1 MNALAND
8 LELYERHASEWW
20 DASSPVFRSLRAVK
34 GFHLELVL
42 EAVQQHLGGRFAL
55 AVDLGCGGGLLAVPL
70 AAHGD
75 LVVGVD
81 QSGASLAAARDA
93 ARRRGAPCVFVRGD
107 VRDAPLED
115 GSADLV
121 VASDVIE
128 HVEEKL
134 DVLSSAARLLRPGGV
149 LYVNTLARGLRA
161 RLLGVVLAEGLGF
174 VPRGTHDARLFVR
187 ADELVDLAA
196 RAGLECVG
204 LEGESVRLVPTLRSH
219 TLHLRRSRDLGVSY
233 HATFVKRAGA

>member
-1 MNALAND
+1 MSTLAND
-8 LELYERHASEWW
+8 LELYERHAGAWW
-20 DASSPVFRSLRAVK
+20 DDASPVFRSLRAVK
-34 GFHLELVL
+34 GFHLELVR
-42 EAVQQHLGGRFAL
+42 EAVERHLGGRFRC

-81 QSGASLAAARDA
+81 RSGASLAVARDA
-93 ARRRGAPCVFVRGD
+93 ARRRGAACVFVRGD

-115 GSADLV
+115 GCADLV

-134 DVLSSAARLLRPGGV
+134 DVLRSAARLLRPGGV
-149 LYVNTLARGLRA
+149 LYVNTLAHGLRA

-187 ADELVDLAA
+187 ADALVDLAA
-196 RAGLECVG
+196 RVGLTCAA
-204 LEGESVRLVPTLRSH
+204 LEGESVHLLPTLRSH
-219 TLHLRRSRDLGVSY
+219 TLHLCRSRDLGVSY
-233 HATFVKRAGA
+233 HATFVKEGGA